1 MRILI
6 TNDDGLHASQLVS
19 LIQWC
24 RKLGEVTTV
33 VPKYEQSGKS
43 HGIEIHKA
51 FEAKIE
57 ELEPGI
63 TAWAVDS
70 TPADCIRFAVL
81 GLKQK
86 FDLVISGVNRGLN
99 VGTDIMYSGTVSAVM
114 EAANLGLKAIALS
127 TPPANYDKATE
138 ELDKV
143 FAFIGTHRLLDLSD
157 IWNVNSPAN
166 PKGIL
171 ITRQGGPYYSDDF
184 LPQEN
189 DMFLPHGIDVF
200 EAADTYERDTDA
212 VLRGGYIS
220 VMPLTTDRTNLA
232 VYESLRQQ
240 DFPGLKETGSLTEA
254 QPSGD
259 WRDYL

>member
-6 TNDDGLHASQLVS
+6 TNDDGVNAAQLVP

-24 RKLGEVTTV
+24 SKLGEVTTV
-33 VPKYEQSGKS
+33 VPKFEQSGKS

-51 FEAKIE
+51 FEAKTV
-57 ELEPGI
+57 ELAPGI

-70 TPADCIRFAVL
+70 TPADCVRFAVL
-81 GLKQK
+81 GLKLE

-127 TPPANYDKATE
+127 TPPANYYKATE

-143 FAFIGTHRLLDLSD
+143 FAFVAEHRLLDLSD
-157 IWNVNSPAN
+157 IWNINIPAS
-166 PKGIL
+166 PKGIR
-171 ITRQGGPYYSDDF
+171 ITRQGGPYYSDNF

-189 DMFLPHGIDVF
+189 DLFLPQGIDVF
-200 EAADTYERDTDA
+200 AAADNYDRDTDT
-212 VLRGGYIS
+212 VLRGGMIS

-232 VYESLRQQ
+232 VYESLRKWN
-240 DFPGLKETGSLTEA
+240 D
-254 QPSGD
+254 
-259 WRDYL
+259 

>member
-6 TNDDGLHASQLVS
+6 TTDDGVNAAQLVP

-24 RKLGEVTTV
+24 SKLGEVTTV
-33 VPKYEQSGKS
+33 VPKFEQSGKS

-51 FEAKIE
+51 FEAKTV
-57 ELEPGI
+57 ELAPGI

-70 TPADCIRFAVL
+70 TPADCVRFAVL
-81 GLKQK
+81 GLKLE

-143 FAFIGTHRLLDLSD
+143 FAFVAEHRLLDLSD
-157 IWNVNSPAN
+157 IWNINIPAS
-166 PKGIL
+166 PKGIR
-171 ITRQGGPYYSDDF
+171 ITRQGGPYYSDNF

-189 DMFLPHGIDVF
+189 NLFLPQGSAVVA
-200 EAADTYERDTDA
+200 AADNYDRDTDT
-212 VLRGGYIS
+212 VLRGGMIS

-232 VYESLRQQ
+232 VYESLRKWN
-240 DFPGLKETGSLTEA
+240 D
-254 QPSGD
+254 
-259 WRDYL
+259 